1 MDKLWYVPL
10 DYLPRQ
16 KNIYYTY
23 FDDPLK
29 PRSLVYSACKRLVE
43 SQADKRIQPFY
54 GTYVKDLVHN
64 DVFTIGPFL
73 RRRKAL
79 VFVFQ

>member
-1 MDKLWYVPL
+1 MYQIGVTKNWQIHVTFVFLDKMWYVPL

-54 GTYVKDLVHN
+54 GT
-64 DVFTIGPFL
+64 
-73 RRRKAL
+73 
-79 VFVFQ
+79 